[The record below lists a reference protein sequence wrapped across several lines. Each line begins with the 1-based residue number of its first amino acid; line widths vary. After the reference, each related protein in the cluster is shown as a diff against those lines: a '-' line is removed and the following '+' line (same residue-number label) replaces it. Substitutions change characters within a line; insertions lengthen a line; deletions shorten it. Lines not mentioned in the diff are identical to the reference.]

1 MVVVMEDSAA
11 MVDLAGLV
19 DSALGAFHLA
29 LALVSKSS
37 DRLLTLSPPKPL
49 MPSPR
54 RPLMPSRPS
63 LLKLQT
69 LSLLKLLSPLTLRQL
84 SPPTLN
90 LPSPPTLRQLCQLT
104 ASSLPSTLRLCH
116 IMSLASQCRD
126 RHTHSHLRHSTP
138 NLLRHSTPN
147 LLRHSTPNLHT
158 PRLPSQTTLGQLSQ
172 QRLQPNPHTQVK
184 RLRLLPP
191 IKTYQKCDI

>member
-11 MVDLAGLV
+11 MVDLAGLMALA
-19 DSALGAFHLA
+19 ALGAFHLA
-29 LALVSKSS
+29 LALASKSS
-37 DRLLTLSPPKPL
+37 DKLLTLSPPKPL

-63 LLKLQT
+63 LL
-69 LSLLKLLSPLTLRQL
+69 SA
-84 SPPTLN
+84 PTLN
-90 LPSPPTLRQLCQLT
+90 LPSPPTLRQPCQLT
-104 ASSLPSTLRLCH
+104 ANRLPSTLRLCPH

-126 RHTHSHLRHSTP
+126 RHTHSQLRHSTP
-138 NLLRHSTPN
+138 NLPRPSTPSQP
-147 LLRHSTPNLHT
+147 RFSTLSQHT
-158 PRLPSQTTLGQLSQ
+158 TRLPSQPTLGQLSQ